1 MLYVS
6 HEVKDAP
13 PVPTTPEY
21 ALAPGA
27 TKLPCVIE
35 TAMNSDVEGYF
46 TAKVS
51 TNVYDTATVCFRRA
65 CVNCA
70 SPEPTVFLRE
80 GTHRLGGP
88 MTIDTPLHAEH
99 QLDQLAGQFAH
110 WRQTRPRPFAPIP
123 SALWDQAVALAA
135 ALPPARVAH
144 HIRVRVADLTKQMVA
159 RQVAPLAGPAPTSL
173 GFVEVPPA
181 PARPQATPTMQL
193 ELSRAD
199 GTRLSIHGAAS
210 TVPLETVLRAFLEG
224 R

>member
-1 MLYVS
+1 MSAFRNVPSHGVACMCMLCSPYRRLEDGRWQRKGWHDGS
-6 HEVKDAP
+6 
-13 PVPTTPEY
+13 
-21 ALAPGA
+21 
-27 TKLPCVIE
+27 
-35 TAMNSDVEGYF
+35 TAWTV
-46 TAKVS
+46 
-51 TNVYDTATVCFRRA
+51 VCFRRA

-80 GTHRLGGP
+80 GTHGLGGP

-144 HIRVRVADLTKQMVA
+144 HIRVRVADLTKQMIA

-173 GFVEVPPA
+173 GFVQVPPA